1 MVCFFRRDLKVVH
14 VLKDKNRGF
23 ALILALSLMSVTF
36 LLVLSLISYVI
47 VELRTAEA
55 RKATTL
61 SRAHARLGL
70 AVAVGE
76 LQKYAGPDQRATATG
91 SILDDDPYTPKVDG
105 VNHPHWTGVWRRNPS
120 APLYPSGQDLGEPW
134 NAQPDYDWDPHPEV
148 ELTWL
153 VSGNQNKKA
162 DDDDFLHPVSSHLP
176 DPDATSDDSY
186 SSDTVWLVNEAVAR
200 PDQRVK
206 VLKSSVSLT
215 HSGGTATSSD
225 EATGAYAYWVGDEGG
240 KAKASLPKA
249 ALVLDPEDDFL
260 TNAGRFQVS
269 PGPSLPLAQ
278 IADGMDLATVD
289 KSMLGRV
296 LDLAQLQYAVPGSDD
311 SSASLRP
318 YFHELTADG
327 HGVLSD
333 ALLGGLKRDLT
344 AGLGDDNQ
352 YGYLTGMPIFKDLI
366 RFIKDYDPED
376 WPAKRWIDGLY
387 DEMRIL
393 KGPKWDVVKSFYR
406 LFEDVN
412 SYDPLDASLAPRP
425 LPLETYPNRNG
436 EFWTRVPENEKVKR
450 RDLRMEPQAHAI
462 TPLLLE
468 AKVGHTLEMVPTG
481 TSDKKGKPLYQPRII
496 IYPTLALWNPYNVEL
511 EAAEYELLWQP
522 DPKFWVYATNERTK
536 WARSVKR
543 YERKNNVGPLWA
555 NTDVMHSLFL
565 GSKRGRNIS
574 YGQKPGQ
581 GGGGTDSVT
590 IGTGLRSVPRSMHR
604 RAFFLYRYAKGH
616 KAHESVSGWVKKGH
630 WHTIPGRMEY
640 RKPLQLR
647 TNPVRMAPGEK
658 LYFTLDK
665 TSRFNPADEHVFHLS
680 NHLALNHYLHYNVPR
695 QLCPPVPADEPVT
708 FVYTGGGI
716 GGYWLDPFQ
725 RTEEQ
730 QAADRN
736 PRVLGTS
743 LYMIKGGARHPI
755 KKINRGVGS
764 MKLGRNGSYQDYG
777 RADIVVADPSR
788 VIGPRIQNRLS
799 TFHNNPELVFL
810 EHNPRSFVD
819 PWHLGRGDQWWRG
832 QETDL
837 EDGIGDKDQN
847 DGEGVVFSAS
857 DADESLSGDSYSD
870 GGRIYYGYQGHSFDV
885 AGFHRV
891 SKKTGQDQFLSR
903 TSRVTLFD
911 VPRQPLMSLGSLQHV
926 NLCYFGN
933 SPTYAIGNSYATT
946 LIGRNRK
953 WSRFNQLNTESPR
966 KRSGN
971 EHQNTIIDYSYYANE
986 RLWDGFFFS
995 TVPTEALETEKYP
1008 PFEDFN
1014 QDFVDAGK
1022 ALPNHRMV
1030 YYRGSDRLPPDA
1042 VSADSRDDPDDGGL
1056 RDFQKAAGQLVV
1068 DGAFNVNSTSVAAW
1082 KAQLGSLSQSKL
1094 LIGDLQEFNEPV
1106 ANVRKILKFEL
1117 AASESESLSFPFP
1130 RLSLS
1135 TGDPVNPEL
1144 GPDVEQDHWSGFAS
1158 LNDDQL
1164 QRLSQEIVQEVKLR
1178 GPFLSMGDFVNRR
1191 LANPPGNR
1199 ILRELPKNRWPE
1211 ETEESRQGLRGAL
1224 QAAIHDAGIN
1234 DGGLR
1239 EKYGIAPPSPG
1250 DYRSMMSR
1258 VNGLDFV
1265 PENIGLFNAFGYVA
1279 AGLHHDPTDRL
1290 NSQVTYN
1297 RRTNWGLGSHPNS
1310 KREHSHGEAPDNML
1324 AAANG
1329 ATAAMMPG
1337 WLSQA
1342 DVLTPLAPV
1351 INTRSDTFRV
1361 RSYGEIES
1369 ENSDVKVWCEAVVQR
1384 LPEYLVDD
1392 ERNPYDGDPPHA
1404 RPMEPYDDLNGNG
1417 QYDSDEPF
1425 TDYNSDGTRSF
1436 VDDYGDVKM
1445 KSPYNERFGRRF
1457 RIVRFRWLT
1466 ADEV

>member
-1 MVCFFRRDLKVVH
+1 M
-14 VLKDKNRGF
+14 
-23 ALILALSLMSVTF
+23 
-36 LLVLSLISYVI
+36 
-47 VELRTAEA
+47 
-55 RKATTL
+55 
-61 SRAHARLGL
+61 
-70 AVAVGE
+70 
-76 LQKYAGPDQRATATG
+76 
-91 SILDDDPYTPKVDG
+91 
-105 VNHPHWTGVWRRNPS
+105 
-120 APLYPSGQDLGEPW
+120 
-134 NAQPDYDWDPHPEV
+134 
-148 ELTWL
+148 
-153 VSGNQNKKA
+153 
-162 DDDDFLHPVSSHLP
+162 
-176 DPDATSDDSY
+176 
-186 SSDTVWLVNEAVAR
+186 
-200 PDQRVK
+200 
-206 VLKSSVSLT
+206 
-215 HSGGTATSSD
+215 
-225 EATGAYAYWVGDEGG
+225 
-240 KAKASLPKA
+240 
-249 ALVLDPEDDFL
+249 
-260 TNAGRFQVS
+260 
-269 PGPSLPLAQ
+269 
-278 IADGMDLATVD
+278 
-289 KSMLGRV
+289 
-296 LDLAQLQYAVPGSDD
+296 
-311 SSASLRP
+311 
-318 YFHELTADG
+318 TADG

-352 YGYLTGMPIFKDLI
+352 YGYLTGMPIFQDVI
-366 RFIKDYDPED
+366 RFIKDYEPED
-376 WPAKRWIDGLY
+376 WKSGWGKRWIDGLY
-387 DEMRIL
+387 DEMRML

-406 LFEDVN
+406 LFEGVN

-436 EFWTRVPENEKVKR
+436 EFWTRVPENENVKR

-481 TSDKKGKPLYQPRII
+481 TTDKKGKPLYQPRII

-522 DPKFWVYATNERTK
+522 DPQFWVYATNERTK
-536 WARSVKR
+536 WARAVKR
-543 YERKNNVGPLWA
+543 YERKKSVGPLWT
-555 NTDVMHSLFL
+555 NTDTMHSLFL
-565 GSKRGRNIS
+565 GSKRGRNIT

-581 GGGGTDSVT
+581 GGGGTDSVS

-616 KAHESVSGWVKKGH
+616 KAHESVSGWVRKGN
-630 WHTIPGRMEY
+630 WHTIPGRMDY

-743 LYMIKGGARHPI
+743 LYMIKGGARYPI

-764 MKLGRNGSYQDYG
+764 MNLGKNGSYQDYG

-837 EDGIGDKDQN
+837 EEGIGDKNQD
-847 DGEGVVFSAS
+847 DGQGVVFSVS

-885 AGFHRV
+885 AGFQRV
-891 SKKTGQDQFLSR
+891 SKNTGQGQFLSR

-986 RLWDGFFFS
+986 QLWDGFFFS
-995 TVPTEALETEKYP
+995 TVPTQALEAGKYP
-1008 PFEDFN
+1008 PFENFD

-1022 ALPNHRMV
+1022 ALPNPRMV
-1030 YYRGSDRLPPDA
+1030 YYTGSDRLPPDA
-1042 VSADSRDDPDDGGL
+1042 VSADSRDGPMTVACAIFKRRRASSSSTAPSTSTRPRSRHGRPNWAAFL
-1056 RDFQKAAGQLVV
+1056 KANCLLATCR
-1068 DGAFNVNSTSVAAW
+1068 NSTS
-1082 KAQLGSLSQSKL
+1082 
-1094 LIGDLQEFNEPV
+1094 P
-1106 ANVRKILKFEL
+1106 
-1117 AASESESLSFPFP
+1117 
-1130 RLSLS
+1130 
-1135 TGDPVNPEL
+1135 
-1144 GPDVEQDHWSGFAS
+1144 
-1158 LNDDQL
+1158 
-1164 QRLSQEIVQEVKLR
+1164 
-1178 GPFLSMGDFVNRR
+1178 
-1191 LANPPGNR
+1191 
-1199 ILRELPKNRWPE
+1199 
-1211 ETEESRQGLRGAL
+1211 
-1224 QAAIHDAGIN
+1224 
-1234 DGGLR
+1234 
-1239 EKYGIAPPSPG
+1239 
-1250 DYRSMMSR
+1250 
-1258 VNGLDFV
+1258 
-1265 PENIGLFNAFGYVA
+1265 
-1279 AGLHHDPTDRL
+1279 
-1290 NSQVTYN
+1290 
-1297 RRTNWGLGSHPNS
+1297 
-1310 KREHSHGEAPDNML
+1310 
-1324 AAANG
+1324 
-1329 ATAAMMPG
+1329 
-1337 WLSQA
+1337 
-1342 DVLTPLAPV
+1342 
-1351 INTRSDTFRV
+1351 
-1361 RSYGEIES
+1361 
-1369 ENSDVKVWCEAVVQR
+1369 
-1384 LPEYLVDD
+1384 
-1392 ERNPYDGDPPHA
+1392 
-1404 RPMEPYDDLNGNG
+1404 
-1417 QYDSDEPF
+1417 
-1425 TDYNSDGTRSF
+1425 
-1436 VDDYGDVKM
+1436 
-1445 KSPYNERFGRRF
+1445 
-1457 RIVRFRWLT
+1457 
-1466 ADEV
+1466 